1 MKFILKLWIFITR
14 YIFKT
19 LTFDIINDIEKC
31 IIDIYD
37 ISTKIKS
44 DGLDPDK
51 INILKNIKL
60 FDKYYLPKKYYNE
73 DIYDLYIKDISKTN
87 FIIDILL
94 YYYTIYCNSQ
104 ENVFYICEE
113 YDRYVR
119 KYKKYLNESFN
130 AILNKENGLIIDE
143 YVIFLN
149 IVKAYEVKW
158 YGEYDFK
165 KEIDTDIKMF
175 IETNNLPQYTYLI
188 GYELE

>member
-1 MKFILKLWIFITR
+1 M
-14 YIFKT
+14 
-19 LTFDIINDIEKC
+19 
-31 IIDIYD
+31 
-37 ISTKIKS
+37 
-44 DGLDPDK
+44 
-51 INILKNIKL
+51 
-60 FDKYYLPKKYYNE
+60 
-73 DIYDLYIKDISKTN
+73 
-87 FIIDILL
+87 
-94 YYYTIYCNSQ
+94 
-104 ENVFYICEE
+104 CEE

-175 IETNNLPQYTYLI
+175 IETNNLHQYTYLI